1 MEMGAYDKRGA
12 FGRLVVAG
20 LSEMCTQIT
29 SDVVKKAG
37 VNSPYPRVPS
47 FINDLEI

>member
-1 MEMGAYDKRGA
+1 MGAYDTKGV
-12 FGRLVVAG
+12 FGRLTVAG
-20 LSEMCTQIT
+20 LSEMRTRIT